1 MKEQCEHCKEVFSIT
16 SSPNNIEG
24 YFVTEDVLEEIGLV
38 DPFHLFGYIKA
49 KCSYGVKCPKCKK
62 ITVLRNS

>member
-24 YFVTEDVLEEIGLV
+24 YFVTEDVIEEMDEEMDFPLG
-38 DPFHLFGYIKA
+38 FIKA

-62 ITVLRNS
+62 ITILRNS